1 MVNDLNSTVDHLAEI
16 VEALPTEEK
25 ALFRRIYR
33 VTTAT
38 GELRMPSSMTPWVR
52 QQFGSVAAVTSQRIT
67 RVTNRVTGE
76 ESLFNILRAS
86 RPVQAKDRQSVAAQ
100 LEEARRRDLFQNPN
114 DNTPADIFGRVA
126 GKHCVTASN
135 IAKYDELHGVVIFNE
150 FNPLHF
156 TREQIID
163 YIDTGQEWAR
173 RAHAANP
180 AARYFLFIWNCLWR
194 AGASIHHGHAQV
206 MLTSDRHYARVEGLR
221 QAAQSYK
228 QTYGS
233 SYFADLFRVHHS
245 AGCAMEKAGVR
256 ILAHLTPFKDNEI
269 MLLAD
274 ELNLPLKESI
284 YEALACFRDKLGACS
299 FNLGLV
305 TPPLSETAE
314 SWESFPAMVRLVDR
328 GDPDSRASDVGGM
341 EIYGASVISSDP
353 FKLARQ
359 LGQYLAPDLS
369 G

>member
-1 MVNDLNSTVDHLAEI
+1 LVNNLNSTVDHLAEI
-16 VEALPTEEK
+16 IEVLPTEEK

-38 GELRMPSSMTPWVR
+38 GELIIPSSMTPWVR

-76 ESLFNILRAS
+76 ESLFNSLRAS

-100 LEEARRRDLFQNPN
+100 LEEARRRDLFQDPN

-126 GKHCVTASN
+126 SKHCVTASN

-173 RAHAANP
+173 RAHAVNP

-206 MLTSDRHYARVEGLR
+206 MLTSDWH
-221 QAAQSYK
+221 
-228 QTYGS
+228 
-233 SYFADLFRVHHS
+233 
-245 AGCAMEKAGVR
+245 
-256 ILAHLTPFKDNEI
+256 
-269 MLLAD
+269 
-274 ELNLPLKESI
+274 
-284 YEALACFRDKLGACS
+284 
-299 FNLGLV
+299 
-305 TPPLSETAE
+305 
-314 SWESFPAMVRLVDR
+314 
-328 GDPDSRASDVGGM
+328 
-341 EIYGASVISSDP
+341 
-353 FKLARQ
+353 
-359 LGQYLAPDLS
+359 
-369 G
+369 